1 VKVFIEV
8 DQEIVV
14 SMSGAKM
21 SKEDKLRFCSAFRSI
36 GNVILKEI
44 EANEKEFY
52 TYEIDE
58 LKPVARYKLTKEWVK
73 V

>member
-1 VKVFIEV
+1 MLIEA

-21 SKEDKLRFCSAFRSI
+21 SQEDKLRFCSAFRSI

-44 EANEKEFY
+44 EAKEKEVNS
-52 TYEIDE
+52 YELDE
-58 LKPVARYKLTKEWVK
+58 LKPVARYKLTKEWVRG
-73 V
+73 